1 MSRIQKVDMKSKKN
15 KSSKL
20 ISESSSNRTLSLSYD
35 GELFKAPHKKYQETV
50 LLVPFFQGKKIN
62 LKRHIEWLNEIGF
75 DCVFFDL
82 KDEWHEVGFHLFTK
96 DNRFG
101 MKHVWTEQ
109 IETLLSEIPDRKII
123 FSFSNPSASAIET
136 IARCGAKDIAGFLCD
151 SGPSGSLNESMIRYF
166 TVEEPI
172 PFYPVKWVAS
182 WAVTLLWHPNFKK
195 VIHQDLKKFPKGF
208 RVLSIRGWKDPL
220 ITPQMIDQLF
230 EPHSQI
236 DWQKLSL
243 PEAGHLNGLKDFRD
257 QYVEPVARFL
267 KEISTAI

>member
-1 MSRIQKVDMKSKKN
+1 MTKSY
-15 KSSKL
+15 SF
-20 ISESSSNRTLSLSYD
+20 D
-35 GELFKAPHKKYQETV
+35 GELFKAKKKKYKETV
-50 LLVPFFQGKKIN
+50 LLVPFFQGKKVN

-96 DNRFG
+96 DKRFG

-109 IETLLSEIPDRKII
+109 IETMLSEIAGRKII
-123 FSFSNPSASAIET
+123 FSFSNPSASAIES
-136 IARCGAKDIAGFLCD
+136 IARCGGSNIAGFICD

-166 TVEEPI
+166 SVEEPI
-172 PFYPVKWVAS
+172 PFFPIKWTAS

-195 VIHQDLKKFPKGF
+195 VIHQDLEKFPKGF

-257 QYVEPVARFL
+257 QYIEPVARFL
-267 KEISTAI
+267 KEISSSIS

>member
-1 MSRIQKVDMKSKKN
+1 MSSRKN
-15 KSSKL
+15 SYAKKSS
-20 ISESSSNRTLSLSYD
+20 SETLAVAKSFSFD
-35 GELFKAPHKKYQETV
+35 GELFKAKQKKYQETV

-62 LKRHIEWLNEIGF
+62 LKRHIEWLNEIGY

-96 DNRFG
+96 DKRFG

-109 IETLLSEIPDRKII
+109 IETMLSEIAGQKII
-123 FSFSNPSASAIET
+123 FSFSNPSASAIES
-136 IARCGAKDIAGFLCD
+136 IARCGGNNIAGFICD

-166 TVEEPI
+166 SVEKPI
-172 PFYPVKWVAS
+172 PFFPIKWAAS

-195 VIHQDLKKFPKGF
+195 VIHQDLEKFPKGF

-257 QYVEPVARFL
+257 QYIEPVARFL
-267 KEISTAI
+267 KEISSEI

>member
-1 MSRIQKVDMKSKKN
+1 MVMRKNIKSETN
-15 KSSKL
+15 KQTKL
-20 ISESSSNRTLSLSYD
+20 SFD
-35 GELFKAPHKKYQETV
+35 GEYFSSANKKFKETV

-82 KDEWHEVGFHLFTK
+82 KDEWNEVGFHLINK
-96 DNRFG
+96 ERKFG
-101 MKHVWTEQ
+101 LKHMWTEQ
-109 IETLLSEIPDRKII
+109 IEQLLAEISGKKIV
-123 FSFSNPSASAIET
+123 FSFSNPSASAIEA
-136 IARCGAKDIAGFLCD
+136 IAKRRAEDIAGFICD

-172 PFYPVKWVAS
+172 PFYPLKWVAS
-182 WAVTLLWHPNFKK
+182 WATTLLWHPNFKK
-195 VIHQDLKKFPKGF
+195 VIHQDLSKFPIGF

-230 EPHSQI
+230 EPHQQI

-243 PEAGHLNGLKDFRD
+243 PEAAHLNGLKDYRD
-257 QYVEPVARFL
+257 QYVGPVSKFL
-267 KEISTAI
+267 FEIATQVDRK

>member
-1 MSRIQKVDMKSKKN
+1 MGSKKN
-15 KSSKL
+15 NDSKKSS
-20 ISESSSNRTLSLSYD
+20 SDVSQVSNLLSYD
-35 GELFKAPHKKYQETV
+35 GELFKSSNKKYEETV

-62 LKRHIEWLNEIGF
+62 LKRHIDWLNEIGF

-109 IETLLSEIPDRKII
+109 IETVLGEIHGRKII

-208 RVLSIRGWKDPL
+208 RVLSIRGWADPL

-243 PEAGHLNGLKDFRD
+243 PQAGHLNGLKDFRD
-257 QYVEPVARFL
+257 QYVEPVERFL
-267 KEISTAI
+267 KEISTKVT